1 MVVVVIGVAA
11 AAVLVSVVVLALGRG
26 GGLAEVHPD
35 HPPLQL
41 PSGRPLVGTDVALLR
56 LPRGLWGYHVGVTD
70 EALARMAHALT
81 ERDALVA
88 HLQQRLAEVQQAS
101 DTGEEE
107 PDTWFTVPDELNS
120 ETIPGS
126 GSVSGSG
133 SGSGSEPEPWVAP
146 AEFGHAGALSPQNYG
161 PRPLREVAYGAR
173 DELHSD
179 AVAPEDR

>member
-1 MVVVVIGVAA
+1 
-11 AAVLVSVVVLALGRG
+11 
-26 GGLAEVHPD
+26 
-35 HPPLQL
+35 
-41 PSGRPLVGTDVALLR
+41 VGTDVALLR

-70 EALARMAHALT
+70 EALARMAYALT

-107 PDTWFTVPDELNS
+107 TDTWLTVPDELGS
-120 ETIPGS
+120 ETVPGS
-126 GSVSGSG
+126 GSVSSSG
-133 SGSGSEPEPWVAP
+133 SGSEPWVAP
-146 AEFGHAGALSPQNYG
+146 AEFGHAGELSPQNYG
-161 PRPLREVAYGAR
+161 PRPLREIAYGAR